1 MPVAGAFGAQRAAL
15 EGGLAAGLGLRPAPL
30 PEGVP
35 GVHRAASAAG
45 ACSSQPPSSPSS
57 RGGGPRGGAVVES
70 LAFAGA
76 RTRLARATV
85 LEAPGLKALN
95 CVVFP
100 DPSLEAPLL
109 GLDLVS
115 VGRGRALAGFDFHP
129 LSARPGHQVPWL
141 PALRALREEFGSG
154 AVPHS
159 GNFYPEDAEF
169 FSDGMLLLK
178 ASSPEALLDGLRAS
192 EAFQRY
198 LALYS
203 DVLCAAPE
211 AEDPAELEEA
221 QARYCQWQREHDP
234 AGKAFASLFGE
245 AWAQHYEDEFLF
257 PFAKKEQRGV
267 GGRAV
272 GGGTG
277 ASGAEAGRE
286 AGLAALKPF
295 SGEIACGEGKDVL

>member
-1 MPVAGAFGAQRAAL
+1 MPAAGAFGAQRAAL

-35 GVHRAASAAG
+35 GVYRAVSAAG
-45 ACSSQPPSSPSS
+45 ASASSASSSSPPFSS
-57 RGGGPRGGAVVES
+57 PLPRGGGPRGGAVVES

-109 GLDLVS
+109 GLDLVC

-129 LSARPGHQVPWL
+129 LSARPGHQAPWL
-141 PALRALREEFGSG
+141 PALRALRKEFGSG
-154 AVPHS
+154 AVQHS

-178 ASSPEALLDGLRAS
+178 ASSPEALLDGLRAA

-203 DVLCAAPE
+203 DVLRAAPQ
-211 AEDPAELEEA
+211 AEDSAELEEA

-257 PFAKKEQRGV
+257 PFAKKERQG
-267 GGRAV
+267 GGRW
-272 GGGTG
+272 GGG
-277 ASGAEAGRE
+277 S
-286 AGLAALKPF
+286 AL
-295 SGEIACGEGKDVL
+295 ED